1 MRIKS
6 GKKLDQIAAMRK
18 LKLGTSLIAICLALA
33 TQAQV
38 KLPVESVKKDT
49 LQVKMLEGELVIAPA
64 TASDSLGLISY
75 PEVDAY
81 DQSFL
86 DQLYN
91 HDGFD
96 YMFDDHEL
104 DDEDLMLDQ
113 TLSTDTLKARLKRIN
128 ESTPFQIDYNPILE
142 QLIKKKLGYKRVNLE
157 RIMTLSDYYFPLFEE
172 QLDRFDIPLEMK
184 YLAVI
189 ESALDP
195 RIKSRVGATGLWQ
208 FMLPTGRSMG
218 LEIDSYVDERM
229 DPMKATIA
237 ACKYLNKLYD
247 MYDDWDLALAAYN
260 SGAGNVNKAIRRSG
274 GSKNYWNL
282 RPYLPRE
289 TADYLPQFQ
298 SILYLYTYAKEHG
311 FKPQRTPRLMI
322 ATDTV
327 QVKNKIS
334 FTHIAKALDL
344 DEETIKFHNPSYKL
358 DIIPLMKDKPQ
369 YLRLPYKELMDFVS
383 NEEKIYAFAKAE
395 LDEIEKPNPELLKPQ
410 TSITYKVRSGD
421 FLGRIADKYGVTI
434 SQIKRWNN
442 LRSSNLKIGQRLKIM
457 TRGEGVA
464 SSSKA
469 KSYKVRSGDSLWE
482 ISKKHGLTINEL
494 KELNPTKSKALQPG
508 MTLVLQ

>member
-1 MRIKS
+1 VGS
-6 GKKLDQIAAMRK
+6 
-18 LKLGTSLIAICLALA
+18 
-33 TQAQV
+33 QAQ
-38 KLPVESVKKDT
+38 KKAAFDAIKKDT
-49 LQVKMLEGELVIAPA
+49 LQIKMLEGELIFTPA
-64 TASDSLGLISY
+64 TAADSLGLIIY

-81 DQSFL
+81 DQKFL
-86 DQLYN
+86 DQLYA
-91 HDGFD
+91 HDGYD
-96 YMFDDHEL
+96 YMFDNSDIG
-104 DDEDLMLDQ
+104 DEGSVLDQ

-128 ESTPFQIDYNPILE
+128 ESTPFQIDYNPVLE
-142 QLIKKKLGYKRVNLE
+142 ALIKKKLTYKRVNLE
-157 RIMTLSDYYFPLFEE
+157 RIMTLSDYYFPMFEE

-195 RIKSRVGATGLWQ
+195 RIRSRAGATGLWQ
-208 FMLPTGRSMG
+208 FMLPTGRAMG

-229 DPMKATIA
+229 DPVKATIA
-237 ACKYLNKLYD
+237 ACKYLNRLYD
-247 MYDDWDLALAAYN
+247 VYDDWDLALAAYN

-298 SILYLYTYAKEHG
+298 SMMYLYTYAKEHG
-311 FKPQRTPRLMI
+311 FKPQRAPQLMI

-327 QVKNKIS
+327 LIKNKIS
-334 FTHIAKALDL
+334 FSHISKALDL

-358 DIIPLMKDKPQ
+358 DIIPVMKDKPQ
-369 YLRLPYKELMDFVS
+369 YLRLPYKEMMDFVG

-395 LDEIEKPNPELLKPQ
+395 QDEIEKPNPELLKPQ

-421 FLGRIADKYGVTI
+421 FLGRIAQKHGVTV
-434 SQIKRWNN
+434 SQIKRWNG
-442 LRSSNLKIGQRLKIM
+442 LRSSSLKIGQRLKIM
-457 TRGEGVA
+457 TRGEAVA
-464 SSSKA
+464 STSSNSKT
-469 KSYKVRSGDSLWE
+469 YKVRSGDSLWE

-494 KELNPTKSKALQPG
+494 KKLNPQKSEGLQPG
-508 MTLVLQ
+508 MTLVLK